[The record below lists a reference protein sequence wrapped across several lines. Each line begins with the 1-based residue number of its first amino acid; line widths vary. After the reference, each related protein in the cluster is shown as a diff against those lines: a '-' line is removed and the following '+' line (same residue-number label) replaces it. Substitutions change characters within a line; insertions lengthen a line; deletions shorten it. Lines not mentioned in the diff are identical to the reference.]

1 MNIVEYNSKTYNN
14 VFYPQKNNSSVVK
27 ALLNDK
33 IWEKKIT
40 NIFQAYIKKD
50 WIVVDVGT
58 YIGLH
63 TLTMSKLANTVYSFE
78 PQPLIHQCLKNTLE
92 KQKIENVKLHHVAL
106 SNNLGMT
113 NIHTNNNGD
122 ASLEGIRDTK
132 FSMSFPVNTN
142 TLDSYNI
149 DKINLIKIDVEGHE
163 WEMIEGASN
172 SIIKNKPI
180 IILETFKTK
189 KNIKKLEEFIL
200 QYNYTYTYI
209 SADNYLLL
217 PN

>member
-1 MNIVEYNSKTYNN
+1 MNIVEYNSKRYNN

-40 NIFQAYIKKD
+40 NIFQAYIKED
-50 WIVVDVGT
+50 WVVVDVGA

-63 TLTMSKLANTVYSFE
+63 TLTISKLAKSVISFE

-92 KQKIENVKLHHVAL
+92 KQKIKNVKLYHTAL
-106 SNNLGMT
+106 SNKNGTT

-122 ASLEGIRDTK
+122 ASLEGIRDIK
-132 FSMSFPVNTN
+132 FAMSFPVDMN
-142 TLDSYNI
+142 TLDNYNI

-163 WEMIEGASN
+163 WEMLEGASN
-172 SIIKNKPI
+172 TILKNKPI

-189 KNIKKLEEFIL
+189 KNINNLNKFIL
-200 QYNYTYTYI
+200 QYNYNLTYI

-217 PN
+217 PF